1 MLTTIN
7 NKHKKLNV
15 PNIRFPEFSGEW
27 NEECLSDIADIHKGA
42 GISKDQ
48 LSDEGE
54 SCILYGELYTKYK
67 SETIKEVISKT
78 NIDNT
83 KLVRSKANDV
93 IIPCSGETAED
104 IATARCVLNDNIL
117 LGGDLNIIRL
127 HGYDGSFISYQLNGK
142 RKYDIAKVAQGVSV
156 VHLYGEHLKGVKT
169 VNPCLEEQQKI
180 SKLLQLLDER
190 ISTQTKII
198 EDLKKLE
205 SAIIDYAINSLDTD
219 FVKFG
224 SLYEMAG
231 EGGTP
236 ATSDASFY
244 DNGKIPFV
252 KIEDL
257 KQKYLTENKDFI
269 TELGLQKSSAW
280 LVPTRS
286 ILFSNGAT
294 IGEITITTYPVCTKQ
309 GILGIVPKQNIDVE
323 FLYYFMSSSYF
334 KKAVSRIVTEG
345 TMKTAYLKD
354 INNILCPIPTKE
366 EQQEIA
372 KMPSVLNSKID
383 YEQSIL
389 ELFYA
394 QKRYLLHQMF
404 I

>member
-1 MLTTIN
+1 MKFSTTRVSSSELNEDNYVSTENMLQDFQGILEA
-7 NKHKKLNV
+7 KSVPEDVNV
-15 PNIRFPEFSGEW
+15 ISFSCCDILISNIRPYLKKVWKATFNGGCS
-27 NEECLSDIADIHKGA
+27 SD
-42 GISKDQ
+42 
-48 LSDEGE
+48 
-54 SCILYGELYTKYK
+54 
-67 SETIKEVISKT
+67 VF
-78 NIDNT
+78 
-83 KLVRSKANDV
+83 
-93 IIPCSGETAED
+93 
-104 IATARCVLNDNIL
+104 VLQANDNIES
-117 LGGDLNIIRL
+117 DYL
-127 HGYDGSFISYQLNGK
+127 HYVVANDKFINFVMSG
-142 RKYDIAKVAQGVSV
+142 A
-156 VHLYGEHLKGVKT
+156 KGVKMPRGDK
-169 VNPCLEEQQKI
+169 NQMKKYPLSLPQIQEQKKI
-180 SKLLQLLDER
+180 GKMLSLLDER
-190 ISTQTKII
+190 IATQNKII
-198 EDLKKLE
+198 EELKKLK